1 MKKRQKGPPRPDKI
15 PDVLK
20 AIRQHLEQGL
30 YRYKAHCTTRMSQR
44 GVIRVEVEHVLKHGL
59 REERKDEFKEEF
71 NTWNYA
77 IRGKT
82 LDRDKEIRIAV
93 SFSSVEGLLII
104 TAIDINRED

>member
-1 MKKRQKGPPRPDKI
+1 LNKGFTDTRHIAQPECRSE
-15 PDVLK
+15 VL
-20 AIRQHLEQGL
+20 
-30 YRYKAHCTTRMSQR
+30 S
-44 GVIRVEVEHVLKHGL
+44 VFEVEHVLKNGL

-82 LDRDKEIRIAV
+82 LDRDKELRIAV